1 MSKITRY
8 YRFADITFQ
17 IIGDANQLYREDG
30 VLESFRAEG
39 PEWDHSV
46 CYDVVDIL
54 PVPEGSCIFQGSRI
68 QVFRQGDAQV
78 SCLGDAAL
86 LPEGAH
92 THIIRRN
99 DRTLV
104 RILTREVPQ
113 GIMPRLLLNTL
124 EAEHHIVCRGG
135 FLLHSSFIQAGD
147 KAILFTAPSGTGKS
161 TQASLWK
168 KYRGAEIINGDRTAV
183 MLENGRVM
191 AHGIPYCGTSGICR
205 KAKLPVAAIVYLSQ
219 ATQSEVFPLT
229 GLQAFRHLW
238 EGCSVHL
245 WDNEDVD
252 LCSRAVMEVV
262 NRVTVVHLACTPDEQ
277 AVQVLEEYLKERG

>member
-1 MSKITRY
+1 
-8 YRFADITFQ
+8 
-17 IIGDANQLYREDG
+17 
-30 VLESFRAEG
+30 
-39 PEWDHSV
+39 
-46 CYDVVDIL
+46 
-54 PVPEGSCIFQGSRI
+54 
-68 QVFRQGDAQV
+68 
-78 SCLGDAAL
+78 
-86 LPEGAH
+86 
-92 THIIRRN
+92 
-99 DRTLV
+99 
-104 RILTREVPQ
+104 
-113 GIMPRLLLNTL
+113 
-124 EAEHHIVCRGG
+124 
-135 FLLHSSFIQAGD
+135 
-147 KAILFTAPSGTGKS
+147 
-161 TQASLWK
+161 
-168 KYRGAEIINGDRTAV
+168 